1 MLEGAS
7 PLSDRSASSR
17 KSEEVITD
25 EPHAGKLARVGDRST
40 SFFIALGLC
49 LDLLRAKSEGLVPM
63 GIPLGLIP
71 RLMTKGE
78 SAWRKVKIEGSRE
91 KFPSGLGWN
100 PCDGS
105 RVVSNILRI
114 YLRPCLRSP
123 ARLMPVRIRGSRAS
137 HATFSGRNCS
147 FPLANARALFH
158 ILSLPKR
165 RRTED

>member
-25 EPHAGKLARVGDRST
+25 EPHAGKLAP
-40 SFFIALGLC
+40 LGLC
-49 LDLLRAKSEGLVPM
+49 LDLLRAKSEGLDPM

-91 KFPSGLGWN
+91 KFPSGVF
-100 PCDGS
+100 
-105 RVVSNILRI
+105 R
-114 YLRPCLRSP
+114 RSEGMQCP
-123 ARLMPVRIRGSRAS
+123 TTDSS
-137 HATFSGRNCS
+137 RNCVIGAEPGMAVS
-147 FPLANARALFH
+147 GHPPLFTGQRGPL
-158 ILSLPKR
+158 
-165 RRTED
+165 